1 SSTGTSASGPAPGA
15 PASGDCAQPTAMQAA
30 ANAGRAHR
38 KARLGAQ
45 VSGGQ
50 RDRSAMAPRM
60 PEHYIPATGSS
71 MRVTPQALS
80 DLGWP
85 ELLAELAAR
94 THTQRGAQAARALA
108 FASSSDEVGERS
120 NEIAEVRR
128 LRAEGPGLPWGGI
141 EDVREALERVAKG
154 GALESED

>member
-1 SSTGTSASGPAPGA
+1 
-15 PASGDCAQPTAMQAA
+15 
-30 ANAGRAHR
+30 
-38 KARLGAQ
+38 
-45 VSGGQ
+45 
-50 RDRSAMAPRM
+50 
-60 PEHYIPATGSS
+60 HYIPATGSS
-71 MRVTPQALS
+71 MRVTPKALS

-128 LRAEGPGLPWGGI
+128 LRAEGPGLPWGGSG
-141 EDVREALERVAKG
+141 DVREALERVAKG
-154 GALESED
+154 GALESEDLRAVATTLRSGAVLRRFLLAHHDLSPRLAARIEPLSELPDVSGPIDDAFEPTGRL